1 MNNLW
6 IRFLRMLGYA
16 SVSFTNVVFEELAK
30 AKANEKELEKLGSKT
45 PD

>member
-1 MNNLW
+1 MHNLW

-30 AKANEKELEKLGSKT
+30 ANEKELEKLGSKT

>member
-16 SVSFTNVVFEELAK
+16 SVSFTNVVFEKLAE
-30 AKANEKELEKLGSKT
+30 ANERELEKLGGKT
-45 PD
+45 TD